1 MTSNIYEPAHTLD
14 ETEARIILTHKIPL
28 NQERG
33 EVHQNPRRHH
43 EENSIEAQY
52 VEKSQVVDP
61 RVPQHLKSNEY

>member
-1 MTSNIYEPAHTLD
+1 MYEPLHTLH
-14 ETEARIILTHKIPL
+14 ETEKRISHPFLTHKIPL